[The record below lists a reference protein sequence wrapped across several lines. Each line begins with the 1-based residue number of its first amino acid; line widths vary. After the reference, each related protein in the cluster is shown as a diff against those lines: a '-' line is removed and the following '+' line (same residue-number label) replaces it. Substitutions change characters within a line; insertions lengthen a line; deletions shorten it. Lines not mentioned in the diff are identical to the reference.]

1 MSLASLSRETWQF
14 RDFIIASV
22 KREFVA
28 RYQGTQLGVFWPI
41 AHPLAMILIYT
52 LVFSEIMRPRLPGH
66 ESRFA
71 YSIYLTAGLVTWTLF
86 SDLLVRS
93 VAVFVH
99 NANLMKKVSIP
110 QIAFPVIATV
120 SALLHFAILFA
131 LFVLFLLLS
140 GNFPGVAVLAVAPV
154 LAVAVLFAVGLG
166 VLLGTVNVF
175 YRDVEQSTGIV
186 LQFWFWLTPIIYP
199 IDTLPPVVGSLLG
212 WNPLAPLMTA
222 MQDIFV
228 SQRFPQ
234 WSTLLYPTVFAV
246 VLVMLARAAF
256 NKLAHELV
264 DEL

>member
-1 MSLASLSRETWQF
+1 MSLVSLSRETWRS

-22 KREFVA
+22 KREFAA
-28 RYQGTQLGVFWPI
+28 RYQNTQLGVFWPI
-41 AHPLAMILIYT
+41 AQPLAMILVYT

-86 SDLLVRS
+86 SDLLTRS
-93 VAVFVH
+93 VSVFVH

-110 QIAFPVIATV
+110 QIAFPVIATA
-120 SALLHFAILFA
+120 SALLHFVILLAIFL
-131 LFVLFLLLS
+131 VFLLAT
-140 GNFPGVAVLAVAPV
+140 GTFPGIAIIAVVPV

-199 IDTLPPVVGSLLG
+199 IDTLPPVVRSLLG
-212 WNPLAPLMTA
+212 WNPLSSVMQA

-228 SQRFPQ
+228 SHRFPE
-234 WSTLLYPTVFAV
+234 WSTLVYPLVAAV

>member
-1 MSLASLSRETWQF
+1 MSLASLSRETWKF
-14 RDFIIASV
+14 RDFIIANV

-28 RYQGTQLGVFWPI
+28 RYQGTQLGVFWPV

-66 ESRFA
+66 DSRFA

-86 SDLLVRS
+86 SDLLLRS
-93 VAVFVH
+93 VSVFVH
-99 NANLMKKVSIP
+99 NANLMKKVSVP

-120 SALLHFAILFA
+120 SALLHFVIFLAIFLA
-131 LFVLFLLLS
+131 FLLVS
-140 GNFPGVAVLAVAPV
+140 GNFPGIAVVAVVPV
-154 LAVAVLFAVGLG
+154 LAVAVLLTVGLG

-199 IDTLPPVVGSLLG
+199 IDALPPAVRSVLA
-212 WNPLAPLMTA
+212 WNPLAGIVKA

-228 SQRFPQ
+228 GQKFPE
-234 WSTLLYPTVFAV
+234 WSTLIYPLVVAV
-246 VLVMLARAAF
+246 ILVMLARGAF